1 MKKLIAALVLQG
13 FLTGSIISAPI
24 AAGGARQ
31 QTDPQTK
38 PEQPKAPRPKPA
50 PIEIVKRYLQ
60 RLGDPID
67 ESKSTPEM
75 VVSSYSDTKKGK
87 VTIVV
92 VYDKKKDLIG
102 LYIYNFGNL
111 KNAPDVEAVNRY
123 LLSANDALTIGAFF
137 VDSDKDIG
145 YKYLMPAQQ
154 LGLATFESIYLTVA
168 LIAIDRRLE
177 IRKLLGLVTET
188 EDKQPEKKDN

>member
-1 MKKLIAALVLQG
+1 MKKLIAALVLQCL
-13 FLTGSIISAPI
+13 LTGTAISRPVG
-24 AAGGARQ
+24 AASPQQ
-31 QTDPQTK
+31 QTDPQNK
-38 PEQPKAPRPKPA
+38 AEQPKAPRPKPA

-60 RLGDPID
+60 RLGEPID
-67 ESKSTPEM
+67 ESKSTSEM
-75 VVSSYSDTKKGK
+75 VVSSYTDTKKGK

-111 KNAPDVEAVNRY
+111 KNAPDAEAVNRY

-154 LGLATFESIYLTVA
+154 LGLAIFESIYLTVA
-168 LIAIDRRLE
+168 GIAIDRRQE
-177 IRKLLGLVTET
+177 IRKLLGLAPET
-188 EDKQPEKKDN
+188 EDKQTEKKDN